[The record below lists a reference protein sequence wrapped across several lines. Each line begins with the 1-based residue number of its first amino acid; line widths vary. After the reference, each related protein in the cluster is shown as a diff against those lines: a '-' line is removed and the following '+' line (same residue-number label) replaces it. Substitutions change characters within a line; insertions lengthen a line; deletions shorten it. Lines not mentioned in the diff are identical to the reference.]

1 MPATQQPPAARG
13 GRRGKHREK
22 RLKMLEAKP
31 PWLATN
37 APYGKYLVDTVAMEL
52 FLRGLRGAAVSGR
65 KVVRLVRENVS
76 VAAHFA
82 AMRAK
87 IHLRWRPEKSH
98 LTNSF
103 FEDLHH
109 IQSRIRRNEGL
120 TSSDLQT
127 SLRISIPRVSAE
139 TLLSSLRLVDIA
151 IRDYLESYRLS
162 SGECGN
168 YDWQTRCF
176 IDELFEL
183 WCRCVRVDLYDERQ
197 VFNKLLA
204 AAWRDVG
211 FPTEEQDGRCLEEWL
226 ADRVRKHFVDGV
238 CNARRERQELNI
250 WLDKFRARVPGP
262 PKSRAPGPPKLPLG
276 AYLPLGLAG
285 ASHKSP
291 GGA

>member
-1 MPATQQPPAARG
+1 MPTTQKFPAAGR

-22 RLKMLEAKP
+22 RLKMLDAKP
-31 PWLATN
+31 HWLANN
-37 APYGKYLVDTVAMEL
+37 ARYGKYLVDTVAREL
-52 FLRGLRGAAVSGR
+52 FLRGLRGAAVSSGR

-82 AMRAK
+82 AMGAK

-109 IQSRIRRNEGL
+109 IQSLIRRNEGL
-120 TSSDLQT
+120 TSLDLQT

-139 TLLSSLRLVDIA
+139 TLQSSLRLADIA
-151 IRDYLESYRLS
+151 IRDYLESYRLCS
-162 SGECGN
+162 SKGGN

-176 IDELFEL
+176 IDGLFEL
-183 WCRCVRVDLYDERQ
+183 WCRCVRVDLDDETQ

-211 FPTEEQDGRCLEEWL
+211 FPTEEEDGRCLEEWL

-250 WLDKFRARVPGP
+250 WLDKIRARVPGP
-262 PKSRAPGPPKLPLG
+262 PKSRVPGPPKLPLG
-276 AYLPLGLAG
+276 GYLPPGLAG
-285 ASHKSP
+285 VS
-291 GGA
+291 